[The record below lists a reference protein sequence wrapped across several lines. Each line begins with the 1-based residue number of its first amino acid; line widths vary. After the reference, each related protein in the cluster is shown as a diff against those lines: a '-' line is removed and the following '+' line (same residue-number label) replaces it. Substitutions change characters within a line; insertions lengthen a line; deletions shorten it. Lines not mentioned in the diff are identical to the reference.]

1 MWKGPWFLICKSQ
14 KHHVLVEQ
22 VYEHS
27 LLPSPLL
34 DKCELTLDSDT
45 AHRRLVLSEDNREVS
60 FQDEDQP
67 YPFHPERFNRV
78 RQVLC
83 RNALTGRCYWEV
95 EFFKFLNFGVTYRG
109 ISRKEGGNECMLGKN
124 NKSWVLCLKPSTAKL
139 WHNIESGRSLDFG
152 GSTKVAVYLDWFAG
166 SLSFYKC
173 SSNVQTHMC
182 SIYSRF
188 KEPLYPG
195 FGFEIIEHVCSSH
208 SGSAIHWP
216 ECKLI

>member
-1 MWKGPWFLICKSQ
+1 MWKGPWFFLCKSQ
-14 KHHVLVEQ
+14 KHHVLIEQ

-45 AHRRLVLSEDNREVS
+45 AHRRLVLSEDNREVTCQS
-60 FQDEDQP
+60 EDRP
-67 YPFHPERFNRV
+67 YPFHPERFNCFQ
-78 RQVLC
+78 QVLC

-95 EFFKFLNFGVTYRG
+95 EFSNFLIFGVTYRG
-109 ISRKEGGNECMLGKN
+109 IGRKEGGNECMLGKN
-124 NKSWVLCLKPSTAKL
+124 NKSWVLCLKSSTAKL
-139 WHNIESGRSLDFG
+139 WHDTESGRSLDLG
-152 GSTKVAVYLDWFAG
+152 GSTKVAVYLDWLAG
-166 SLSFYKC
+166 SLSFYKR

-195 FGFEIIEHVCSSH
+195 FGLQIIENDSFLGGVI
-208 SGSAIHWP
+208 IHRSQ
-216 ECKLI
+216 CKLI